1 MKVAVVGG
9 GKIGLPL
16 ACTFAANG
24 AGVTVCD
31 VDGDLVAKVNAGR
44 SPHLEPGLD
53 ERVGAAVAEGRLS
66 ASRETA
72 AAVAEAEVVVVI
84 VDAKLTADSSID
96 YANLKAAAGAVAE
109 GLRPGVLV
117 SFETT
122 LPVGGCREVL
132 APILETGGLTAGAD
146 FHLVFSPERVKSN
159 LIFEHLEITPK
170 VVGGLDPASAAA
182 GEAFYRRYL
191 GVEVMNVGSLES
203 AEFVKLAG
211 MVYRDV
217 NIALANELAVFAE
230 RAGIDFWPV
239 LKAANTDGETFLL
252 RPSIGV
258 GGHCTPV
265 YPYFLFEGAR
275 ALGAAQQIARLS
287 RRVNEDQPARNL
299 ARLKTALGDL
309 SGRKIH
315 ILGLAF
321 RPRVREDSYSPAFA
335 IRELLDR
342 EGARVTIEDP
352 VFSGEDLSAR
362 GFVSADIET
371 ARPEGVILNTAHPE
385 FCRPDFAGWKS
396 AGVQAVL
403 DGQALWDRGEVE
415 AAGLTYLGVGLP

>member
-1 MKVAVVGG
+1 MRIVVVGG

-16 ACTFAANG
+16 ACSLAAHG
-24 AGVTVCD
+24 AQVTVCD
-31 VDGDLVAKVNAGR
+31 VDSELVDKVNAGR

-53 ERVGAAVAEGRLS
+53 ERVGAAVANGRLS

-72 AAVAEAEVVVVI
+72 AAVAEAEGIVVI
-84 VDAKLTADSSID
+84 VDAKLTAESGID

-109 GLRPGVLV
+109 GLRPGALV

-122 LPVGGCREVL
+122 LPVGGCRDVL
-132 APILETGGLTAGAD
+132 GPILETGGLTAGED

-159 LIFEHLEITPK
+159 LIFEHLESTPK
-170 VVGGLDPASAAA
+170 VVGGFDAASAAA
-182 GEAFYRRYL
+182 GEAFYRSYL

-217 NIALANELAVFAE
+217 NIALANELATFAE

-239 LKAANTDGETFLL
+239 QKAANTDGETFLL
-252 RPSIGV
+252 KPSIGV

-265 YPYFLFEGAR
+265 YPYFLFEGAQ
-275 ALGAAQQIARLS
+275 ALGAAQEIARLS
-287 RRVNEDQPARNL
+287 RRVNEGQPARNL
-299 ARLKTALGDL
+299 ARLKAALGDL
-309 SGRKIH
+309 KGRRIH

-321 RPRVREDSYSPAFA
+321 RPSVREDSYSPAFA
-335 IRELLDR
+335 LKELLEQ
-342 EGARVTIEDP
+342 EGARATIEDP
-352 VFSGEDLSAR
+352 VFSGAELRAR
-362 GFVSADIET
+362 GFAFADLET

-385 FCRPDFAGWKS
+385 FRQPDFAAWQA
-396 AGVQAVL
+396 AGVRVVL
-403 DGQALWDRGEVE
+403 DGQALWDRGQAEG
-415 AAGLTYLGVGLP
+415 AGLTYLGVGLP